1 MNTSAK
7 QLQITMIHSHQDKTK
22 ITTNNS
28 KNRRT
33 LHLSF
38 DEDSTGLYNEILR
51 RSALSYVPA
60 TKIARF
66 FMAEGMKQ
74 HPEMFLPRV

>member
-1 MNTSAK
+1 MRA
-7 QLQITMIHSHQDKTK
+7 TK
-22 ITTNNS
+22 PRN
-28 KNRRT
+28 T

-38 DEDSTGLYNEILR
+38 DDESTGLYNEIMR

-60 TKIARF
+60 TKICRF

-74 HPEMFLPRV
+74 HPQMFLPRV